1 MCSEII
7 FTDYHL
13 LLSIFIVDSALLFM
27 LTLSTTLLKVQIF
40 WVRASRLFL
49 ERVMSPEKWFGKAEK
64 GALLKMQEHS
74 QADSECHYFT
84 GCWATLVEGQKGWP
98 CQSLSTSRINHQ
110 NFDLILIFKK
120 QKLKKWSHL
129 HLWRTKKHKSLPWH
143 KETTTHN
150 GIMTLGVTICTNV
163 KKFVIKHSDGENC
176 SIDWKNEARQLQSAF
191 HREVHMINGF
201 CFNSYF
207 ILTN

>member
-27 LTLSTTLLKVQIF
+27 PTQSTALLKVQVF

-49 ERVMSPEKWFGKAEK
+49 ERATSLEKRLGEAEE
-64 GALLKMQEHS
+64 GALLKRQEHS
-74 QADSECHYFT
+74 QADAECHYFT
-84 GCWATLVEGQKGWP
+84 GRWGTLVEGQKRWP
-98 CQSLSTSRINHQ
+98 CQSLPRIHHQ
-110 NFDLILIFKK
+110 NFDLILILKK
-120 QKLKKWSHL
+120 QKLKKRSHL
-129 HLWRTKKHKSLPWH
+129 HIWRTKKHKSLPWH

-150 GIMTLGVTICTNV
+150 GIMTLEVTICTNV

-176 SIDWKNEARQLQSAF
+176 SIDWKNEARQL
-191 HREVHMINGF
+191 
-201 CFNSYF
+201 
-207 ILTN
+207 